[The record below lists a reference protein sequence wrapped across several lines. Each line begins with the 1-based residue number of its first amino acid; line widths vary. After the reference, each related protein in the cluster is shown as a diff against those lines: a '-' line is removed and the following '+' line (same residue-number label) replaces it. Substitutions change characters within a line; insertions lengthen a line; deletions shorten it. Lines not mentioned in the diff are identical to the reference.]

1 MIIPGRADGVELD
14 VWDGIFMHEPLSLD
28 ALYYRIPHSDL
39 DKGLVKVE
47 NDHELNRMYDLSK
60 VFMATIEFTRPLA
73 TPQKRYCNDFSKKE
87 MVHWVEIEAQEEH
100 VGDKGR
106 GKVSDEKKKTTYVDR
121 GKEKLMDEV
130 VVASDGDSG
139 NEGMLIDSDDNDYY
153 DKSYDY
159 LSARK
164 EELIELRTRKTNRS
178 KTRPTPIPYTFSN
191 DYTSRA
197 KVANKREVF
206 VEHEDFI
213 DDLFR
218 KLKGLDS
225 DGNMQDHFVGVEA
238 SEDKYPTYGEGVS
251 KSANGYRLN
260 ESTNSMDGSA
270 TGLGR
275 SASVLGRSASGVG
288 GFGSGGVKGYD
299 NPSFTS
305 TQPHRRAFKRVGG
318 VSFATRGGATSS
330 EPCIRGYKKVSRRF
344 ARYFGTD
351 GTTTTNTSGSQAN
364 ASASQTEM
372 YILSQK
378 EIPSQATN
386 ELQMKTQNQSTRRL
400 PKNYSSWKRSMMIAL
415 NAKNKLKIVTGELI
429 EPNVDSDERALW
441 ERTND
446 MIISW
451 ILNTISDNYPIGH
464 PLHDKYK
471 PPMVKHTSESE
482 NRTPKLNLIHEQD
495 NAGSLVRTDAS
506 TSGGNSGNDVV
517 FVRMDQL

>member
-1 MIIPGRADGVELD
+1 MIIPGPDGVELD
-14 VWDGIFMHEPLSLD
+14 VWDGIFMHEPLRYVSGVILNMYVARLSLEELRKLLIISTDCLSLD

-60 VFMATIEFTRPLA
+60 LYGTIEVYLDHCNNDLSRYLSLSDTSTLSDVTSKKRA

-238 SEDKYPTYGEGVS
+238 SEDKYPTYGAS
-251 KSANGYRLN
+251 KSATGLG
-260 ESTNSMDGSA
+260 ESTYSVDGSA

-400 PKNYSSWKRSMMIAL
+400 PSQKILQR
-415 NAKNKLKIVTGELI
+415 KLSKV
-429 EPNVDSDERALW
+429 
-441 ERTND
+441 
-446 MIISW
+446 
-451 ILNTISDNYPIGH
+451 
-464 PLHDKYK
+464 
-471 PPMVKHTSESE
+471 
-482 NRTPKLNLIHEQD
+482 
-495 NAGSLVRTDAS
+495 
-506 TSGGNSGNDVV
+506 
-517 FVRMDQL
+517 

>member
-1 MIIPGRADGVELD
+1 
-14 VWDGIFMHEPLSLD
+14 
-28 ALYYRIPHSDL
+28 
-39 DKGLVKVE
+39 
-47 NDHELNRMYDLSK
+47 
-60 VFMATIEFTRPLA
+60 
-73 TPQKRYCNDFSKKE
+73 

-106 GKVSDEKKKTTYVDR
+106 GKVSNEKKKTTYVDR

-225 DGNMQDHFVGVEA
+225 DGNMQ
-238 SEDKYPTYGEGVS
+238 S
-251 KSANGYRLN
+251 R
-260 ESTNSMDGSA
+260 
-270 TGLGR
+270 
-275 SASVLGRSASGVG
+275 GVG

-400 PKNYSSWKRSMMIAL
+400 PTSALWSKWYEHFAQLDGHRIYQLMNDIVALKQQNCSIKKQTIVSISSTEA
-415 NAKNKLKIVTGELI
+415 EY
-429 EPNVDSDERALW
+429 RALADVTFTSTQPHRRAFKRVGGVSFATRAGATSS
-441 ERTND
+441 EPCIRGYKKASRGFARYFGTDDTTTTN
-446 MIISW
+446 
-451 ILNTISDNYPIGH
+451 
-464 PLHDKYK
+464 
-471 PPMVKHTSESE
+471 
-482 NRTPKLNLIHEQD
+482 
-495 NAGSLVRTDAS
+495 
-506 TSGGNSGNDVV
+506 TSGSQANASASQTE
-517 FVRMDQL
+517 MDILSQKEIPSQGTNELQMKTRNQSTRRLPSQKFLQRKLSKV